1 MAQDNKILEEI
12 TSLFTKT
19 TKASGLIIDKVN
31 GISLPKIHED
41 IRTVYSRGP
50 IIKLLILLKLMSIP
64 SIHKLKILDVD
75 NLLPF
80 GKDVLYKLKNSSFI
94 NWRRLMLHQS
104 MQCMQGIQ
112 IDLQATDPWKRPC
125 FIADDS
131 DIPKTG
137 KCIELIGRIFSH
149 ITGKYTL
156 GFKSMNLSYWSGSHL
171 LHIDFSYHNLCRRR
185 RY

>member
-1 MAQDNKILEEI
+1 MMQDSKILEEI

-19 TKASGLIIDKVN
+19 TKASGLIIDKV
-31 GISLPKIHED
+31 GSISLPKVHED
-41 IRTVYSRGP
+41 IRTVHSRGP

-64 SIHKLKILDVD
+64 NIHKLKILDID

-80 GKDVLYKLKNSSFI
+80 GKDVLYKLKNSPFI

-104 MQCMQGIQ
+104 LQCMQGIQ
-112 IDLQATDPWKRPC
+112 IDLHAIDPWNRPC

-137 KCIELIGRIFSH
+137 RYIERSEERRV
-149 ITGKYTL
+149 GKE
-156 GFKSMNLSYWSGSHL
+156 
-171 LHIDFSYHNLCRRR
+171 CRSRW
-185 RY
+185 